1 MRLKSELYK
10 QEQEEIVNKLL
21 TILDLEH
28 NNPFIL
34 YHLDNNKELQQKIM
48 NLIPE
53 IRTFFTF
60 YEMPAICEPHKFKRP
75 YFLIIKYLLKSTYN
89 ITKKEFHFTQDGK
102 YIRTVKYFFTYQPD
116 SSSLSK

>member
-48 NLIPE
+48 NLI
-53 IRTFFTF
+53 
-60 YEMPAICEPHKFKRP
+60 C
-75 YFLIIKYLLKSTYN
+75 L
-89 ITKKEFHFTQDGK
+89 
-102 YIRTVKYFFTYQPD
+102 
-116 SSSLSK
+116 